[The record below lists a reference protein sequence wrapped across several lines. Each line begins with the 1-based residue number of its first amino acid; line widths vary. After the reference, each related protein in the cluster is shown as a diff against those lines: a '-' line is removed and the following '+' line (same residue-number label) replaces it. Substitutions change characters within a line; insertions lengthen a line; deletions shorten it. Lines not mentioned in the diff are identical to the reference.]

1 MEPCIHE
8 EDFIKMKFINEKL
21 DQILIQQAAHTVVIS
36 NLVIAQEGREM
47 LNNYKKHKSETNWKK
62 FAIISSVIIG
72 ILAIFVTLLIF
83 ML

>member
-1 MEPCIHE
+1 MEHK
-8 EDFIKMKFINEKL
+8 EDLELKYINEKL
-21 DQILIQQAAHTVVIS
+21 DKIIIQLAAHTVVIS